1 MDLIPEINLPIG
13 LSFILD
19 HMNMMY
25 TVNSAPQKIAGLFFA
40 SLKYAFS
47 RQSGFRVD
55 RVTISISDL
64 WATLIRR
71 AVQRS
76 KMYRGG
82 MLWK

>member
-1 MDLIPEINLPIG
+1 
-13 LSFILD
+13 
-19 HMNMMY
+19 MY

-76 KMYRGG
+76 KKY
-82 MLWK
+82 